1 MRTSNSAAMIYAA
14 LLFWKGRR
22 SRDSDCS
29 LQHGKKLL
37 KPRFFLLGQ
46 FTLATEESGIKLG
59 RKERVLETL
68 EHPIDDRDHH
78 LDVEIIAKLA
88 ALQAE
93 AHEIYCAVRVF
104 ADQKAVDLAL
114 EDQVG
119 AIVPQQ

>member
-1 MRTSNSAAMIYAA
+1 MICPNLRPRYSCRNWNSD
-14 LLFWKGRR
+14 GT
-22 SRDSDCS
+22 

-37 KPRFFLLGQ
+37 NSRFLLLGQ
-46 FTLATEESGIKLG
+46 FTLASKESRIKLG
-59 RKERVLETL
+59 REESILETL

-78 LDVEIIAKLA
+78 LDVEIIAQFA

-93 AHEIYCAVRVF
+93 AYEIYCAIRVF

-119 AIVPQQ
+119 